1 VALTDLLHNGH
12 PSWRDWFEA
21 HFPAVEP
28 LQQAFREQ
36 VAAMP
41 DRPDQP
47 RRASPLTLA
56 LSGAGFEHRIRYLLD
71 NEPPLDLATRGS
83 MSLASA
89 PTQTE
94 DDRRRLQEVFDRFLD
109 DHRARV
115 AELRP
120 ATRTLPDLDE
130 RKLAADCVVLG
141 MLEQPAR
148 VGDSRPPVLT
158 RHLAELHSPEDL
170 LAVVPPA
177 VIDDMV
183 ALSTVGIARLGPLRK
198 ATDRVAVAG
207 STPLDS
213 ANADM
218 VIGDLL
224 LELRITTRPALHRE
238 WLYQLLSAVLLDLA
252 DVFEIRTA
260 GFYLPRQDAL
270 VTWPA
275 EELVSTA
282 AGNPGMSI
290 SRARQEF
297 HALLASQPTVSEP
310 LAG

>member
-1 VALTDLLHNGH
+1 MALTDLLFNRH

-21 HFPAVEP
+21 HFPVVEP

-41 DRPDQP
+41 DRHQP
-47 RRASPLTLA
+47 RHASPLTLA

-71 NEPPLDLATRGS
+71 NEPPLDLAARGS
-83 MSLASA
+83 ASLASG
-89 PTQTE
+89 PGQTQ
-94 DDRRRLQEVFDRFLD
+94 DNRRRLQEVFDRFLD
-109 DHRARV
+109 DHRARI

-120 ATRTLPDLDE
+120 ATRTLTDPDE

-141 MLEQPAR
+141 MLEQPVR

-158 RHLAELHSPEDL
+158 RHLAGLHGPDDL

-183 ALSTVGIARLGPLRK
+183 ALSTVGIARLGPLRE
-198 ATDRVAVAG
+198 ASDRVAVAG
-207 STPLDS
+207 STHLDS

-224 LELRITTRPALHRE
+224 LELRISTRPALHRE
-238 WLYQLLSAVLLDLA
+238 WLYQLLGAVLLDLA
-252 DVFEIRTA
+252 DEFKIRTA

-282 AGNPGMSI
+282 AGNPAVTI
-290 SRARQEF
+290 SRAREEF
-297 HALLASQPTVSEP
+297 HDLLT
-310 LAG
+310 AGAA